1 MKITDIKLRA
11 VTSSRFPDL
20 KFIAAITFDNE
31 LIINDIR
38 VYKRADGTYKVKLPN
53 HPIAAEHGSRTIT
66 TTTSEAYNKIKS
78 IIVENIK
85 KERKDE

>member
-38 VYKRADGTYKVKLPN
+38 VYKRADGTYKMKLPN

-66 TTTSEAYNKIKS
+66 TTTAEAYNKIKS
-78 IIVENIK
+78 IIVEKIK

>member
-1 MKITDIKLRA
+1 MKITDVKLRA
-11 VTSSRFPDL
+11 ADSSKYPDL
-20 KFIAAITFDNE
+20 AYIVALTFDNE